1 MKQKFAI
8 KGMSCDHC
16 ANRVETA
23 INELPGIQKTKIHL
37 KKGQGVVK
45 FDEAQVSANE
55 IAEKVSA
62 IGYETTID

>member
-1 MKQKFAI
+1 
-8 KGMSCDHC
+8 
-16 ANRVETA
+16 
-23 INELPGIQKTKIHL
+23 L